1 MNPAGTIAVLLA
13 LGTVFAVILGGPRRF
28 SGRRAAT
35 SVRSATGP
43 NLSSVLAV
51 VGIAALT
58 IEAGRLPFLPSEA
71 APAIAALLVVL
82 VVGTVVAGRITPVL
96 MAMIGVALLLMTLG
110 PDEAISLIVITM
122 LLLWLLAAVRG
133 FSR

>member
-1 MNPAGTIAVLLA
+1 MDAAGGLAVLVA
-13 LGTVFAVILGGPRRF
+13 LGTVLAVMLGGPRTF

-35 SVRSATGP
+35 RVRSATGP

-58 IEAGRLPFLPSEA
+58 LEAGRLPFLPSQA
-71 APAIAALLVVL
+71 APALAALLVVL
-82 VVGTVVAGRITPVL
+82 VVGTVVAERITPML
-96 MAMIGVALLLMTLG
+96 SALIGVALLLMTLG
-110 PDEAISLIVITM
+110 PDEAISLIVVTL